1 METKNIICLIPA
13 RGGSKGI
20 KKKNIKEI
28 NGKPLISWTIKEAKK
43 SKYIDSIYISSEDE
57 QILDISRQLGV
68 KVIQRDETLALDTTS
83 SMDVVID
90 FIKQL
95 KRKNISYKHLLLL
108 QCTSP
113 LRKVN
118 HIDEAIEIYL
128 NNLDKY
134 DSLISIV
141 EQDKHPYLSRKINN
155 NGMLENFIEFDK
167 NIYYRRQN
175 YPKVYHINGA
185 IYIAKVD
192 IIMKEKTFETKKTYG
207 YIMDKVSSI
216 DIDDEIDFKMAEW
229 LLKENNIY
237 LS

>member
-1 METKNIICLIPA
+1 METKNIVCLIPA
-13 RGGSKGI
+13 RGGSKGV

-28 NGKPLISWTIKEAKK
+28 NDKPLIGWTIEEAKK
-43 SKYIDSIYISSEDE
+43 SKYISDIYVSTENVEISE
-57 QILDISRQLGV
+57 ISKQFDTEV
-68 KVIQRDETLALDTTS
+68 MPRDETLALDTTS
-83 SMDVVID
+83 SMEVVID

-95 KRKNISYKHLLLL
+95 KEKNIVCNNLLLL

-113 LRKVN
+113 LRKAS

-141 EQDKHPYLSRKINN
+141 EQEEHPFLSRKINST
-155 NGMLENFIEFDK
+155 GMLENFMKFDK
-167 NIYYRRQN
+167 NIYYRRQD

-192 IIMKEKTFETKKTYG
+192 VLMKEKTFETKRTYG
-207 YIMDKVSSI
+207 YVMDKVSSI
-216 DIDDEIDFKMAEW
+216 DIDDEVDFKVAEW
-229 LLKENNIY
+229 LLKDEYN
-237 LS
+237 